1 MPTAQTP
8 HIGPDGTPTFLLRR
22 LAAVDWAQSAELV
35 VVPTPPWETD
45 DSWRQLYHDS
55 RQLLLYL
62 TSLCDLDTG
71 WVDFQP
77 EQWASALNISVEQ
90 VGECIEILC
99 AWDLA
104 YSNEIGDPAA
114 YAVQLPRRAPSGTDH
129 Q

>member
-77 EQWASALNISVEQ
+77 ESMLGKPGRQLPDEASAL
-90 VGECIEILC
+90 
-99 AWDLA
+99 AHA
-104 YSNEIGDPAA
+104 ANEVAA
-114 YAVQLPRRAPSGTDH
+114 ITGSPEART
-129 Q
+129 